1 MVVEEADKEALRVV
15 RECMKD
21 ERTMQRIWEF
31 SQLRP
36 LDVVNHV
43 EGVRGVGDHTLG
55 VIEQY
60 GLARVYIS
68 ALQRIQ
74 ILRDVLFW
82 TRAALAAA
90 FVGWALTIFAPR

>member
-1 MVVEEADKEALRVV
+1 MAVDDADKEAWLLVQTR
-15 RECMKD
+15 MKD

-55 VIEQY
+55 VVEQY

-68 ALQRIQ
+68 TLERVNNLKRAQ
-74 ILRDVLFW
+74 FW
-82 TRAALAAA
+82 MRVALASA
-90 FVGWALTIFAPR
+90 FVGWAVAIFSL